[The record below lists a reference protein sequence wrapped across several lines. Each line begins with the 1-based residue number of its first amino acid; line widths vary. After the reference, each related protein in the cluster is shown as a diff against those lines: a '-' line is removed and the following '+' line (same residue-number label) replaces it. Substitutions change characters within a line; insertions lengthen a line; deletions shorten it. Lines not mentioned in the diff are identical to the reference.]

1 MRRLHVTHYTLR
13 VTRYNP
19 LIMNWQQHTDET
31 VRLLQDLIRINTTNP
46 PGNETPCVQ
55 FIAQVLEREGI
66 PSQIFESGPGRGNL
80 VARLKGDGS
89 AAPFML
95 FGHVDVVPSE
105 PDKWDHPPFSGE
117 LIDGVIWGRGATDMK
132 DMVTMNLMTFI
143 ALKREGAKLKRDV
156 IFMANADEETG
167 GVFGAKWM
175 AENHPE
181 LINAE
186 YAITEGG
193 GSAIVLDG
201 KTFYTCSTG
210 EKGAARFKLRG
221 RGKPGHASQ
230 PHPGNAIL
238 ALAKALQAVIEKA
251 TPVHITK
258 TVRAHVEGLAQNV
271 NPALAS
277 LLRETLEPERNIA
290 ALDALPLPEGTR
302 RMMYAMTHNTTTPT
316 ILRGGSKINVVPG
329 EVEADV
335 DCRVLPGT
343 TPESIAA
350 EVRALVG
357 DGVEV
362 EFGAFSPGIES
373 DPDSPLFELIKR
385 KMAATGGTVIP
396 NLITGGTDARHQTKL
411 GTKVYGFAPALYEGE
426 ELMGLAHNHNERVTV
441 KNLMYG
447 TEMLYEITK
456 EFCC

>member
-1 MRRLHVTHYTLR
+1 
-13 VTRYNP
+13 
-19 LIMNWQQHTDET
+19 
-31 VRLLQDLIRINTTNP
+31 
-46 PGNETPCVQ
+46 
-55 FIAQVLEREGI
+55 
-66 PSQIFESGPGRGNL
+66 
-80 VARLKGDGS
+80 S

-95 FGHVDVVPSE
+95 FGHVDVVTAE
-105 PDKWDHPPFSGE
+105 ADKWLHPPFSAE
-117 LIDGVIWGRGATDMK
+117 LIDGVIWGRGTTDMK
-132 DMVTMNLMTFI
+132 DMVVMNLMTFI
-143 ALKREGAKLKRDV
+143 TLKRQGAKLKRDV

-175 AENHPE
+175 VENHPE

-186 YAITEGG
+186 YALTEGG
-193 GSAIVLDG
+193 GNAIQLDG
-201 KTFYTCSTG
+201 QTFYTCSTG
-210 EKGAARFKLRG
+210 EKGSARFKLRG

-258 TVRAHVEGLAQNV
+258 TVRAHVEGLAQQV
-271 NPALAS
+271 NPALGS
-277 LLRETLEPERNIA
+277 MLREALDPERNLA

-316 ILRGGSKINVVPG
+316 ILRGGTKINVVPG
-329 EVEADV
+329 EVEAEV
-335 DCRVLPGT
+335 DCRVLPGA

-350 EVRALVG
+350 EVRAIVG

-362 EFGAFSPGIES
+362 EFGPFSPGIES
-373 DPDSPLFELIKR
+373 DPASPLFELIKR
-385 KMAATGGTVIP
+385 KMGQGGGIVIP
-396 NLITGGTDARHQTKL
+396 NLITGGTDARHVTKL
-411 GTKVYGFAPALYEGE
+411 GTKVYGFAPALYEGD
-426 ELMGLAHNHNERVTV
+426 ELTGLAHAHNERVTV

-447 TEMLYEITK
+447 TGMIYDITK